1 MVDLHNHIL
10 FEMDDGAQNL
20 EESMRMIHQGMNQGI
35 TKFVVTPHFN
45 PITDDLE
52 VFVEKRNQ
60 NVKVLREAVNQQG
73 WDVSIKTGAEVY
85 FSSDLLNMDL
95 EDLRYEDSSYIL
107 IELPTTTMPS
117 SLVSQ
122 ISSIAMMGY
131 QPILAHVERYGY
143 FRDNSDLM
151 VNLIKN
157 GVLMQINGNSFS
169 SKNHKKFIKDCIK
182 HNLIHLV
189 SSDAHNLDTRPM
201 NTGEALRIIEHD
213 YSKDFS
219 HQLIE
224 NANRVFED
232 EDVEVL
238 MPSPIR
244 KVFGLF

>member
-20 EESMRMIHQGMNQGI
+20 EESMRMIHQGMSQGI

-52 VFVEKRNQ
+52 AFVEKRNQ
-60 NVKVLREAVNQQG
+60 NVKVLKEAVKHQG
-73 WDVSIKTGAEVY
+73 WNVSIKTGAEVY

-122 ISSIAMMGY
+122 ISSIVMMGY

-143 FRDNSDLM
+143 FRENSDLM

-157 GVLMQINGNSFS
+157 GVLMQINGNSFA
-169 SKNHKKFIKDCIK
+169 SKNHKKFLKDCIK
-182 HNLIHLV
+182 HNLIHLI

-201 NTGEALRIIEHD
+201 NTGEALRIVERD

-219 HQLIE
+219 QQLIKNSE
-224 NANRVFED
+224 RVFEN

-238 MPSPIR
+238 MPSPIK